1 MPIIVSRPFTL
12 NQFIRALALGTLL
25 ALPCWGSA
33 GPSPA
38 DGEQLKESRYSDSVA
53 AVPDLARRRAACGFN
68 CLYLL
73 LRFSQQ
79 EIDTRQ
85 LERHL
90 SISEIGNSFRSLKQA
105 SAQLGVPGT
114 IVRAGVS
121 DLQQFEM
128 PLILLAHAHMIDEL
142 NEREMGSSVADF
154 SQVGHYYVVTR
165 ATSEKI
171 EVIDGTT
178 GEYVVLPTSEISSDW
193 IQAVFVPSRSFPAKL
208 WSWFALTIS
217 LTLLTVFVHWRYQ
230 SGNGQ
235 NE

>member
-1 MPIIVSRPFTL
+1 
-12 NQFIRALALGTLL
+12 
-25 ALPCWGSA
+25 
-33 GPSPA
+33 
-38 DGEQLKESRYSDSVA
+38 
-53 AVPDLARRRAACGFN
+53 LARRRAACGFN

-73 LRFSQQ
+73 LRFSHQ

-90 SISEIGNSFRSLKQA
+90 TISEIGNSFLSLKRA
-105 SAQLGVPGT
+105 SEQLGVPGT

-128 PLILLAHAHMIDEL
+128 PLILLADSQLIDEL
-142 NEREMGSSVADF
+142 NESETGESVPDF
-154 SQVGHYYVVTR
+154 SQVGHYYLVTH
-165 ATSEKI
+165 AAPEKI

-178 GEYVVLPTSEISSDW
+178 GECVVLPNADISPNW
-193 IQAVFVPSRSFPAKL
+193 IQAVFVPSRPFFAKL
-208 WSWFALTIS
+208 WPWFALTVS

-230 SGNGQ
+230 SGVGR